1 MANERVKALSQFLK
15 VSASEIEESRYD
27 SKVLE
32 AEGGEYL
39 VLDDGEADRAVREYI
54 SESLWAF
61 RPEFLAPLVK
71 EEIAEELEEFGESV
85 EEHIKELQ
93 KRSEDSNAD
102 VRNLIDDFD
111 FLVEEAVR
119 ADGRGHFL
127 ASYDNEEG
135 ETKVGG
141 EWYFIYRV
149 N

>member
-1 MANERVKALSQFLK
+1 MVNERDRALAQYLGLL
-15 VSASEIEESRYD
+15 AGDLEEFRRGDVYETE
-27 SKVLE
+27 K
-32 AEGGEYL
+32 GEYL
-39 VLDDGEADRAVREYI
+39 VLTDEEADRAVREYI
-54 SESLWAF
+54 SENLWAF

-85 EEHIKELQ
+85 EGHIKELQ
-93 KRSEDSNAD
+93 KRSEDSNSD

-127 ASYDNEEG
+127 SPYDGEEG
-135 ETKVGG
+135 EAKVSGK
-141 EWYFIYRV
+141 WYFIYRV

>member
-1 MANERVKALSQFLK
+1 MVNERDRALAQYLGFL
-15 VSASEIEESRYD
+15 AGDLEEVRRGDVYETE
-27 SKVLE
+27 K
-32 AEGGEYL
+32 GEYL
-39 VLDDGEADRAVREYI
+39 VLTDEEADRAVREYI

-85 EEHIKELQ
+85 EKHIKKLQ
-93 KRSEDSNAD
+93 KRSEDSNSD

-127 ASYDNEEG
+127 APYDGEEG
-135 ETKVGG
+135 EAKVSGK
-141 EWYFIYRV
+141 WYFIYRV

>member
-1 MANERVKALSQFLK
+1 MVSERDRALAQYLGYH
-15 VSASEIEESRYD
+15 AGDLEEGRGHVY
-27 SKVLE
+27 E
-32 AEGGEYL
+32 TENGEYL
-39 VLDDGEADRAVREYI
+39 VLTDEEADSAVREYI

-127 ASYDNEEG
+127 ASYDHEEG
-135 ETKVGG
+135 EAKVGG
-141 EWYFIYRV
+141 KWYFIYRV

>member
-39 VLDDGEADRAVREYI
+39 VLDDEEADRAVREYI

-93 KRSEDSNAD
+93 KRSEDSNSD

-127 ASYDNEEG
+127 ASYDHEEG